1 MGDRESTLLHQQRAQ
16 LMLGEHARLAT
27 AAQAAQFL
35 ARVAIALRYGAS
47 DALPLASMYH
57 AVWCQAPARER
68 A

>member
-1 MGDRESTLLHQQRAQ
+1 
-16 LMLGEHARLAT
+16 MLGEHAGLAT
-27 AAQAAQFL
+27 TALAEKSL

-47 DALPLASMYH
+47 DALPLASTYH